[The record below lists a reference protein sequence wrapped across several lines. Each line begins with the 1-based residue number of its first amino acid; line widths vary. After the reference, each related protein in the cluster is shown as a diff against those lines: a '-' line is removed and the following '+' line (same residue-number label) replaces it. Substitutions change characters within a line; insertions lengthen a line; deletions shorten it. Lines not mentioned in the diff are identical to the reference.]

1 MLKQVCAVFAS
12 AAFLAAC
19 SAAEIAEPVV
29 ATAAETGL
37 PVSNPGEAAAGE
49 SSLSHDA
56 DGRPLGHA
64 LTGQKL
70 PNFSAPLS
78 TGGTFRSADIKRWT
92 VIHVWG
98 AWNSDSV
105 ADGRNADALRR
116 AIGQDPDLDF
126 VSVHVP
132 AQAEGTPPEKMF
144 GEFGSLEA
152 YFESAGFSFPV
163 VLDTDASVAAAL
175 RIEWVPT
182 YLLVSPDGIVR
193 GSRKE
198 LSADKDQPVK
208 NYIKDIARIRG
219 EVRKSLLPTISS
231 TGAMGLTGPLPFT
244 LPAIEAAFPGLI
256 VTSHIDSDVPV
267 FHVSAPDAAQPR
279 YIVEPDW
286 SRGFVARVRTSD
298 PAVEGPNGLRT
309 GQSRYSDL
317 RQEAVVGCTPSGG
330 GSDLKITCQSSKTLP
345 SLQLDFKADGGGA
358 PLLVEMSYLTAVP
371 AP

>member
-1 MLKQVCAVFAS
+1 MLKQVCAALAS

-29 ATAAETGL
+29 TTAAETGL
-37 PVSNPGEAAAGE
+37 PAGAPGDTATGE
-49 SSLSHDA
+49 SSLSRDA
-56 DGRPLGHA
+56 VGRPLGHA
-64 LTGQKL
+64 LMGQKL

-98 AWNSDSV
+98 AWSSDSV
-105 ADGRNADALRR
+105 ADGTNADALRR
-116 AIGQDPDLDF
+116 AIDQDPDLDF
-126 VSVHVP
+126 VSIHVP
-132 AQAEGTPPEKMF
+132 ESAELTSESEMF

-152 YFESAGFSFPV
+152 YFESAGFRFPV
-163 VLDTDASVAAAL
+163 VLDADASVAAAL
-175 RIEWVPT
+175 RIDWTPT

-193 GSRKE
+193 SFRTD
-198 LSADKDQPVK
+198 LSADRDQPVK

-219 EVRKSLLPTISS
+219 EVRKSLLPTISAA
-231 TGAMGLTGPLPFT
+231 GAMGVTGPTPFT
-244 LPAIEAAFPGLI
+244 LPAIEAAFPGLV
-256 VTSHIDSDVPV
+256 VTSQVDSDVPV
-267 FHVSAPDAAQPR
+267 FHVSAPDAAGPR

-286 SRGFVARVRTSD
+286 SRGFVGRVRTSD

-317 RQEAVVGCTPSGG
+317 RQEAVVGCTPSGA
-330 GSDLKITCQSSKTLP
+330 GSDLKITCQSSNSLP

-358 PLLVEMSYLTAVP
+358 PMLVEMSYLAAVP